1 MVCLICAAL
10 IFDSLLVNWPQL
22 SCEII
27 PKLTCKLHVQPVELE
42 NSIQVIFHE
51 LAYECRVTAETQHPL
66 YSYQKYM
73 LMLLP
78 LQTHTACLI

>member
-10 IFDSLLVNWPQL
+10 VFDSLLLNWPQL

-27 PKLTCKLHVQPVELE
+27 PKLTCKLQPVELE
-42 NSIQVIFHE
+42 NNVQVIFHE
-51 LAYECRVTAETQHPL
+51 LTYEYQVTAETQHPL
-66 YSYQKYM
+66 HSYQKYM

-78 LQTHTACLI
+78 LQTHTVQLV